1 MIDGVNPSTS
11 KLLEQI
17 KRLSAQTN
25 NNKEVD
31 TRNFKK
37 EVESSVN
44 NRVSEIR
51 GNGNAS
57 QTEKVSKKSNVSALV
72 SEGIQT
78 GEVRKS
84 VQTSEVAQMPTVERK
99 RYKEP
104 LGNLLDAY
112 L

>member
-1 MIDGVNPSTS
+1 MVDGVNASTS

-17 KRLSAQTN
+17 KRLSAQPN
-25 NNKEVD
+25 NTKEVD

-37 EVESSVN
+37 EVESSITNSVN
-44 NRVSEIR
+44 DIRAKVNVS
-51 GNGNAS
+51 
-57 QTEKVSKKSNVSALV
+57 QMEKVSKKSDVSALV
-72 SEGIQT
+72 MEGIKAS
-78 GEVRKS
+78 EVRKNI
-84 VQTSEVAQMPTVERK
+84 QPSEVAHIPNVERK

>member
-1 MIDGVNPSTS
+1 MVEGVNASTS

-17 KRLSAQTN
+17 RRLSAQPN
-25 NNKEVD
+25 NTKEVD

-37 EVESSVN
+37 EVESSVTN
-44 NRVSEIR
+44 SVNDIR
-51 GNGNAS
+51 AKVNVT
-57 QTEKVSKKSNVSALV
+57 QMEKVSKKGDVSAPVMDGVKV
-72 SEGIQT
+72 SEA
-78 GEVRKS
+78 RKS
-84 VQTSEVAQMPTVERK
+84 VQPSGIAHIPNVERK